1 MPDLVLEDLHVSY
14 GPVEVLRG
22 ITMTAAKGRI
32 AAIIGHNGAGKSTVL
47 KAVAGLTPMHRGR
60 VMAGESDVT
69 GYKPHQVLRAG
80 ISYMAQGQDLFPR
93 MSVHENIWMGGYL
106 LPKAERRE
114 RLRSCMSLFPA
125 LIEKSDA
132 RADTLSGG
140 QRQQLKLARSLMT
153 EPDIL
158 LLDEPSAGLSPVLVL
173 EAIDQ
178 LKALRDKTG
187 LTMVLVE
194 QNVQQAL
201 KIADEVFVLDLG
213 QVAVSGPPDEL
224 AADGVV
230 REIFLGRDTTG
241 PPHPHETAST
251 NSHIEERT

>member
-1 MPDLVLEDLHVSY
+1 MHVSY
-14 GPVEVLRG
+14 GPVEVLHG
-22 ITMTAAKGRI
+22 ITMKAAEGRI

-47 KAVAGLTPMHRGR
+47 KAVAGLAHMHTGQ
-60 VMAGESDVT
+60 VLAGDVDVT
-69 GYKPHQVLRAG
+69 GRRPHQVLSAG

-93 MSVHENIWMGGYL
+93 MSVRENVWMGGYL
-106 LPKAERRE
+106 LPKARRE
-114 RLRSCMSLFPA
+114 ERLDACMNLFPA
-125 LIEKSDA
+125 LVEKRDA
-132 RADTLSGG
+132 RANSLSGG

-173 EAIDQ
+173 EAIEQ
-178 LKALRDKTG
+178 LRALRDKTG
-187 LTMVLVE
+187 VTMVLVE

-213 QVAVSGPPDEL
+213 QVAVSGPPKQL

-230 REIFLGRDTTG
+230 REIFLGRDTVATPQQETG
-241 PPHPHETAST
+241 SIHP
-251 NSHIEERT
+251 HIEERT

>member
-1 MPDLVLEDLHVSY
+1 LPELILDEIHVSY
-14 GPVEVLRG
+14 GAVEVLRG
-22 ITMTAAKGRI
+22 ITMTAEQGRI

-47 KAVAGLTPMHRGR
+47 KAIAGLTPMQSGR
-60 VMAGESDVT
+60 VQVGDVDIT
-69 GYKPHQVLRAG
+69 GRRPHQVLAAG

-93 MSVHENIWMGGYL
+93 MSVRENVWMGGYL
-106 LPKAERRE
+106 LPKPRRQE
-114 RLRSCMSLFPA
+114 RLRTCMGLFPA
-125 LIEKSDA
+125 LIQKGDA
-132 RADTLSGG
+132 RADSLSGG

-178 LKALRDKTG
+178 LKSLRDRTG

-213 QVAVSGPPDEL
+213 RVAVSGPPAQL
-224 AADGVV
+224 ASDGVV
-230 REIFLGRDTTG
+230 REIFLGRDTA
-241 PPHPHETAST
+241 TAP
-251 NSHIEERT
+251 